1 MKNNN
6 TIERGLLTATYDNN
20 LPLANGRVIPST
32 EKGAKVTLESDS
44 GFKGVYKIVNWH
56 REDNYG
62 RTLETVTLKN
72 VLPLTNE
79 VTAYSDD
86 EGATFYFETY
96 AA

>member
-6 TIERGLLTATYDNN
+6 TIETPNLTATYHNN
-20 LPLANGRVIPST
+20 IPTCNGRVVIDT
-32 EKGAKVTLESDS
+32 HKGAKITLSRGD
-44 GFKGVYKIVNWH
+44 FKGTYKVVDWN
-56 REDNYG
+56 RSDEYG

-72 VLPLTNE
+72 VLPFSNE

>member
-6 TIERGLLTATYDNN
+6 TIERGSHEATYHNN
-20 LPLANGRVIPST
+20 LPTCNGRKVIDT
-32 EKGAKVTLESDS
+32 HKGAKVTLSS
-44 GFKGVYKIVNWH
+44 GDFKGTYKVIDWN
-56 REDNYG
+56 RSDEYG

-72 VLPLTNE
+72 VLPFSNE

-86 EGATFYFETY
+86 EGATFYFEVY